1 MVQEKASVRVVAGYL
16 GSRVLLPPPSGV
28 RPTSDRVRESI
39 FSRLGDIRDDR
50 VLDLFAGT
58 GALGIEAISR
68 GANSVVFV
76 ERARAAERVLVKNI
90 ANLELES
97 VSQVI
102 RSEVKAALKQMT
114 ARGQQFDLI
123 FMDPPY
129 DSQEFG
135 NALALIG
142 RGGLLERHG
151 TLVVESAKRHP
162 LPEVADFELELVDER
177 STGDTRITRL
187 RAAGGVTEEMAKQ
200 PTRSASAGPE
210 SSNGDPVTRPA
221 TIALFPASFDP
232 PTNGHIDLIERS
244 QQVFDEVVVAVAI
257 NVGKTGTFSFE
268 ERLEMLEIVTANMDG
283 VRVEGF
289 SGLVVEHAKAMGAT
303 VIVRGLRAMSD
314 FEYEFEMALMN
325 RHIEPDLETV
335 FMMSRQEYLYVS
347 SSRLKELVRF
357 GANVDEFVPPEI
369 AKRLQE
375 KLGGGV

>member
-1 MVQEKASVRVVAGYL
+1 MRVVAGYL

-162 LPEVADFELELVDER
+162 LPAVADFELELVDER